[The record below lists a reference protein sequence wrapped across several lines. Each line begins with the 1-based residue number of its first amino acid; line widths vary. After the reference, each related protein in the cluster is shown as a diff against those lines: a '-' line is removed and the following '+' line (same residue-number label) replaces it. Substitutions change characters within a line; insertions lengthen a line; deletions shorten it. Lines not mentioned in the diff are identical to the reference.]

1 MELKTGL
8 TASSVEQVTENKC
21 AVNVGSGDLMV
32 YATPS
37 MAALMENAAMKAVSE
52 ALPEGSTTVGS
63 LISTSHMKPT
73 PVGATVTAKAE
84 LVQVEGRKLV
94 FKIFAEDQNGPI
106 GEGEHVR
113 FVVDRERFMAK
124 LK

>member
-37 MAALMENAAMKAVSE
+37 MAALMENAAMKAVAE

-73 PVGATVTAKAE
+73 PVGATVTATAE